1 MHCFNFT
8 PLCTRQDLRRFTRAV
23 LLAPQCASGLRLL
36 KVKAPPTVLYGGGAK
51 LDCQYDLGSDTL
63 YAAKWFKDGYEFYRY
78 RPSTGATT
86 FPVPGV
92 VVNVSESIG
101 ATVYLQNLTLQSS
114 GLYNCE
120 ISAEAPSFQT
130 VIGVKQ
136 ISVIALPM
144 HGPHIQGAR
153 KRYRAGETVHLNCT
167 SGKSKPAPVLR
178 WFINGALVTDFKL
191 QSDLRTVQHDDG
203 FQTVSRSLHFA
214 AEEELFEQDEEVKV
228 KCEVSVPSVY
238 VMSDEKILR
247 ERMQDSVVDV
257 KDINDDCLSKII
269 SFISRLWIRENESDD

>member
-1 MHCFNFT
+1 MPSRQLATLGFFAVTSTFSRAPMSVAIITRNVQAFN
-8 PLCTRQDLRRFTRAV
+8 V
-23 LLAPQCASGLRLL
+23 LTLATLNQQPIASVWQC
-36 KVKAPPTVLYGGGAK
+36 PP
-51 LDCQYDLGSDTL
+51 
-63 YAAKWFKDGYEFYRY
+63 
-78 RPSTGATT
+78 P
-86 FPVPGV
+86 
-92 VVNVSESIG
+92 VNVVSP
-101 ATVYLQNLTLQSS
+101 A
-114 GLYNCE
+114 
-120 ISAEAPSFQT
+120 
-130 VIGVKQ
+130 
-136 ISVIALPM
+136 ALPM